1 MVDLEW
7 VRLHSC
13 KCTQLSMAHSEE
25 AAAAREPGD
34 RVARQRTE
42 CTCIALREATR
53 QVTQIY
59 DQALR
64 EVGLRVTQYSL
75 LSNLERQGGLT
86 ISELAERLF
95 MDRTTLT
102 RNLRPLETQGLVRLA
117 PGADRRSRAVELTD
131 AGRDAIAAARPLW
144 QQAERAFR
152 RAMGRD
158 EAADLRRL
166 LHQAADCRAD

>member
-1 MVDLEW
+1 
-7 VRLHSC
+7 
-13 KCTQLSMAHSEE
+13 MARSDPRE
-25 AAAAREPGD
+25 AA
-34 RVARQRTE
+34 RQPRDWAVRQQTE

-64 EVGLRVTQYSL
+64 EVGLRVTQFSL
-75 LSNLERQGGLT
+75 LSNLERHGGLT

-152 RAMGRD
+152 RAMGRE
-158 EAADLRRL
+158 EAAELRKL
-166 LHQAADCRAD
+166 LNQAADCRTD